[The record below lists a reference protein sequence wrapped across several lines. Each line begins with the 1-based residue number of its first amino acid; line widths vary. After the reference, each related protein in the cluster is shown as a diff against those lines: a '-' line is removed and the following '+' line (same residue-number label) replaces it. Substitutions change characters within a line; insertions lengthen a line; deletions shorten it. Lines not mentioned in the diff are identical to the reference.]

1 MVRLLFISVAVVF
14 VVFPTPSF
22 AASKTFVWDPSSS
35 VAFPRV
41 RWCADRN
48 SLCGKVAADYYC
60 QREGFDHASDFA
72 KDISPESLD
81 GNPHLVG
88 IPGTQSARLV
98 RRTCNADYC
107 KTFASITCVAGA
119 QSIKSHGKHAVKKLR
134 PKK

>member
-1 MVRLLFISVAVVF
+1 MVRHLFVAVAF
-14 VVFPTPSF
+14 LFSISPTPSF
-22 AASKTFVWDPSSS
+22 AASKTYVWEPSSS
-35 VAFPRV
+35 TAFPRV

-48 SLCGKVAADYYC
+48 SLCGQVAANYYC

-119 QSIKSHGKHAVKKLR
+119 QSLKSHGKHAVKKHR